1 MTAHLIICMY
11 WNFKI
16 EEQRIINNDNTIQL
30 SNINK
35 KKEKKMMKNKQGI
48 INLCDNIKG
57 TLIDVMKISVG
68 RIEKNKNYI

>member
-16 EEQRIINNDNTIQL
+16 EEQRIINKDNTIQL

-35 KKEKKMMKNKQGI
+35 KEEKKMMKNKQGI
-48 INLCDNIKG
+48 INLCDTIKG

>member
-1 MTAHLIICMY
+1 
-11 WNFKI
+11 
-16 EEQRIINNDNTIQL
+16 
-30 SNINK
+30 
-35 KKEKKMMKNKQGI
+35 MKNKQGI